1 MNLSDYLLKFL
12 QEKKIKHVFTLTGG
26 AVSFLIDAFT
36 RNKNINYVAVAHEQA
51 ASMMA
56 DSYSRVGPNFSCTM
70 ATSGPGATNLIT
82 GIACSYFDSIPSL
95 HITGQVNTYEQ
106 QSYHPSTKNVRQV
119 GFQETDIVNIIKPI
133 TKFSYKLKNA
143 SEIKYIL
150 EKSYHI
156 ATSGRPGP
164 VLIDIPMDFQRK
176 VLNFR
181 SLKGF
186 KPKKKLIK
194 VKILKK
200 KIIQIQKKIEKSSRP
215 VIILGG
221 GIKYARAEKKIRL
234 FLKNFDIPI
243 VSTWSGLDLI
253 DHRNK
258 NYIGNIGVYGS
269 RAANFS
275 VQNSDL
281 LLCIGS
287 RLDTR
292 VTGGVPKSFA
302 RGAYKIVVDVDKNE
316 LNKKRG
322 VEINIKVNED
332 INDFVSNYLK
342 IKKFKIKKNKWLDQ
356 CVKWKKKYLITN
368 ENHKDKKNKIN
379 PYKFITNLSDVLD
392 KNDIIISSTGAHLTW
407 VMQSFMV
414 KYGQKLYSAFGNSPM
429 GYALPASIAASL
441 IKNKKKIICLDGDGS
456 LLLSI
461 QELNTVKK
469 LNLPIKIFI
478 FNNNG
483 YGIIKQFQELYLNKR
498 YQATGKEVSNLNFKK
513 IATAFGIN
521 YNNMKN
527 NYNKKKIKKIISSN
541 NPEIIELHIDQY
553 QKIVPKL
560 TFGKPLEDLTPLLS
574 RNEFKKNMSYIQ

>member
-1 MNLSDYLLKFL
+1 MNLSDYVLKFL
-12 QEKKIKHVFTLTGG
+12 QKKKIKHVFTLTGG
-26 AVSFLIDAFT
+26 AISFLIDAFA

-51 ASMMA
+51 ASIMA

-150 EKSYHI
+150 EKGYHI

-176 VLNFR
+176 ELNFKR
-181 SLKGF
+181 LKGF
-186 KPKKKLIK
+186 KSKKKLIK
-194 VKILKK
+194 VKILNK
-200 KIIQIQKKIEKSSRP
+200 KIIQIQEKLKNSIRP
-215 VIILGG
+215 IIILGG
-221 GIKYARAEKKIRL
+221 GIKYARAEKKISL

-281 LLCIGS
+281 FLCIGS

-292 VTGGVPKSFA
+292 VTGGAPKSFA
-302 RGAYKIVVDVDKNE
+302 RSAYKIVVDVDKNE

-322 VEINIKVNED
+322 LEIDLKVNED
-332 INDFVSNYLK
+332 INDFVSRYLK
-342 IKKFKIKKNKWLDQ
+342 IKKYKIKKNKWLDQ
-356 CVKWKKKYLITN
+356 CIKWKKKYLITN
-368 ENHKDKKNKIN
+368 ENNKDKKNKIN

-392 KNDIIISSTGAHLTW
+392 RNDIIISSTGAHLTW
-407 VMQSFMV
+407 AMQSFKV

-441 IKNKKKIICLDGDGS
+441 AKNKKKIICIDGDGS

-513 IATAFGIN
+513 IASGFGIN
-521 YNNMKN
+521 YNNIKSN
-527 NYNKKKIKKIISSN
+527 NDKKKIKKIISSN

-553 QKIVPKL
+553 QKIIPKL
-560 TFGKPLEDLTPLLS
+560 TFGKPIEDLSPLLS
-574 RNEFKKNMSYIQ
+574 RNEFKKNMSFIQ